1 MTAFIGQ
8 VQNKQIY
15 GAVSQLPGAGNEG
28 EVRRGVTANEYGV
41 SFRGDENVLKVF
53 DDDSTFLLSVQPFS
67 CTLKMSFM

>member
-41 SFRGDENVLKVF
+41 SFRGDENVLKLGCG
-53 DDDSTFLLSVQPFS
+53 DGCTMLRSKDLSPV
-67 CTLKMSFM
+67 TG